1 MRVSCYA
8 AMAKGAE
15 LEPFEY
21 AAPELGDFDVRV
33 EISHCG
39 VCYGDV
45 HMIDDDLGIAVY
57 PFVPGHEAIGTVT
70 EIGSKVVLLNVGDRV
85 GIGWQARSCG
95 HCPECLGG
103 NENRCVEMAANA
115 TWTPYGGF
123 ADTIAVN
130 SRFALPIPEPID
142 SEHAASLMCG
152 GITVYEPLRRFAEPA
167 MTVGVVGIGGLGH
180 LALKFAAAYGCEV
193 IAFSSSKDKRNDAKA
208 FGAHE
213 FVLHTDAVAMAK
225 FARTLDIILMTA
237 HADLEWPTVLS
248 LLKPLGKMVILGIPP
263 QPITLLPIQV
273 IFGQLW
279 VGGTAIGSP
288 NSIRQMLDFTARH
301 DLMPQIEIL
310 PMEKVNEA
318 IAKLKSNK
326 ARYRMVLER
335 A

>member
-1 MRVSCYA
+1 M
-8 AMAKGAE
+8 
-15 LEPFEY
+15 
-21 AAPELGDFDVRV
+21 
-33 EISHCG
+33 
-39 VCYGDV
+39 
-45 HMIDDDLGIAVY
+45 
-57 PFVPGHEAIGTVT
+57 
-70 EIGSKVVLLNVGDRV
+70 
-85 GIGWQARSCG
+85 
-95 HCPECLGG
+95 
-103 NENRCVEMAANA
+103 
-115 TWTPYGGF
+115 
-123 ADTIAVN
+123 
-130 SRFALPIPEPID
+130 PIPEPID